1 MNFQLSPWKM
11 MNRSLSDVLEG
22 KGRVALVA
30 DEGNW
35 GSRKAVDS

>member
-1 MNFQLSPWKM
+1 

-22 KGRVALVA
+22 KGRVALVVA
-30 DEGNW
+30 DQGNW